1 MQLSFENQATPT
13 FIRPLRIQLE
23 VRWTVRF
30 RFSEPSDSTGRPFLM
45 STMPDRPLSTNP
57 IKSSVNSVH
66 LYFQPFTPKEL
77 DIKEKADQ
85 RPFPWLPFLSIML
98 AQYALIFSIVW
109 SDADFGLFLSLAG
122 AVSGSTVV
130 MIFPAS
136 FWLHIDGW
144 KLMQSKTKFKNA
156 FCYFSKFMKFLRTIL
171 FQAI

>member
-1 MQLSFENQATPT
+1 MHFEVNQ
-13 FIRPLRIQLE
+13 
-23 VRWTVRF
+23 
-30 RFSEPSDSTGRPFLM
+30 
-45 STMPDRPLSTNP
+45 
-57 IKSSVNSVH
+57 
-66 LYFQPFTPKEL
+66 YFQPFTPKEL

-98 AQYALIFSIVW
+98 AQYALIFAIVW

-156 FCYFSKFMKFLRTIL
+156 FCYFSKFKHNFEIQEPYIFKQFVISYYSAI
-171 FQAI
+171 FQNCNSISRL

>member
-1 MQLSFENQATPT
+1 MHFEVNQ
-13 FIRPLRIQLE
+13 
-23 VRWTVRF
+23 
-30 RFSEPSDSTGRPFLM
+30 
-45 STMPDRPLSTNP
+45 
-57 IKSSVNSVH
+57 
-66 LYFQPFTPKEL
+66 YFQPFTPKEL

-98 AQYALIFSIVW
+98 AQYALIFAIVW

-156 FCYFSKFMKFLRTIL
+156 FCYFSKLKLKIFEHHNFSFSVLGFGFVTL
-171 FQAI
+171 FGNTSIIIAG